1 MYNEEYAN
9 DNVRDELVT
18 GINMMIESV
27 LSIVAVIMEKNVI
40 HNKSN
45 IMDREIKLFLLNGDT
60 VDTSLNIGQKS
71 PV

>member
-27 LSIVAVIMEKNVI
+27 LSIVVVIVEKNVI

-60 VDTSLNIGQKS
+60 VDTSLNIGQKI